1 MPNNY
6 QQIFHFPSLSQ
17 NKAYT
22 YKLGNKD
29 ITILYFN
36 ILLYER
42 RKYMLLLISPINH
55 EEALESI
62 KGGADI
68 VDVKNPKEG
77 SLGANFPWVIK
88 EIRELTPEDKLVSA
102 TLGDVPYK
110 PGTVSLAAM
119 GAHVSGADYIKV
131 GLYGTKNYDEAVEV
145 MKNVSK
151 TVKDVSPDTIVVA
164 AGYADAHRVGA
175 VDPMEIPKVAR
186 DANCDLAMLDTAV
199 KDGHTLFDYLD
210 IDKLT
215 EFVQEAHSYNLKTA
229 LAGSVK
235 KDQLKPL
242 HDIGCDVV
250 GIRGAACVGGDR
262 NTGKIHHTAVAEL
275 KELCDSF

>member
-1 MPNNY
+1 
-6 QQIFHFPSLSQ
+6 
-17 NKAYT
+17 
-22 YKLGNKD
+22 
-29 ITILYFN
+29 
-36 ILLYER
+36 
-42 RKYMLLLISPINH
+42 MLLLISPINH

-119 GAHVSGADYIKV
+119 GAHVCGADYIKV
-131 GLYGTKNYDEAVEV
+131 GLYGTKNYEEAVEV
-145 MKNVSK
+145 MENVVK
-151 TVKDVSPDTIVVA
+151 TIKSQSDDTIVVA
-164 AGYADAHRVGA
+164 AGYADAERVGA
-175 VDPMEIPKVAR
+175 VGPMEIPKIAK
-186 DANCDLAMLDTAV
+186 DAGCDLAMLDTAV
-199 KDGHTLFDYLD
+199 KDGKTLFDHLSIED
-210 IDKLT
+210 L
-215 EFVQEAHSYNLKTA
+215 EQFVKEAQSYGLLTA
-229 LAGSVK
+229 LAGSIK
-235 KDQLKPL
+235 KDQLKL
-242 HDIGCDVV
+242 LADIGCDVV

-275 KELCDSF
+275 KELCDSFKN